1 MAVNCVCEVKIL
13 AELLLDIGN
22 SRTKAVLHQ
31 QGVLSLLPDHLA
43 DTISEYGI
51 SAVYC
56 ASVAGDERIAMVRA
70 ESGLQDVRWQIV
82 HSEAAKAGL
91 RNRYAE
97 PQLLGVDRWLA
108 MLGALDRWPKHSIL
122 VVDAGT
128 ALTLDWIDESG
139 QHLGGWIIPGFR
151 LQQQAVIG
159 HTAKVFNKSMQHA
172 QLALGTDT
180 SSCLQNGCLSAA
192 VAVIQQAI
200 QLQKTTKVIITG
212 GDANLLLPHLTELNP
227 EVEPLLI
234 FRGLSLYI

>member
-1 MAVNCVCEVKIL
+1 M

-31 QGVLSLLPDHLA
+31 RGVFSLLPDHLA
-43 DTISEYGI
+43 ATVAMYDI

-56 ASVAGDERIAMVRA
+56 ASVASDERICNVRD
-70 ESGLQDVRWQIV
+70 ETGLQEISWQIV
-82 HSEAAKAGL
+82 HSEAEKSGL
-91 RNRYAE
+91 RNKYIE
-97 PQLLGVDRWLA
+97 PKLLGVDRWLA
-108 MLGALDRWPKHSIL
+108 MLGAVALWPQHSML

-128 ALTLDWIDESG
+128 ALTLDWVDESG

-159 HTAKVFNKSMQHA
+159 HTAKVFNNSMQNA
-172 QLALGTDT
+172 QLSLGIDT

-192 VAVIQQAI
+192 VAVILQAM
-200 QLQKTTKVIITG
+200 QLQSTTKVILTG
-212 GDANLLLPHLTELNP
+212 GDANLLLPYLSVLQP

>member
-1 MAVNCVCEVKIL
+1 M

-22 SRTKAVLHQ
+22 SRVKAVLHQ
-31 QGVLSLLPDHLA
+31 AGSFMLLPDHQA
-43 DTISEYGI
+43 ATISQYGI
-51 SAVYC
+51 SAVFC
-56 ASVAGDERIAMVRA
+56 ASVASDERIDTVRQ
-70 ESGLQDVRWQIV
+70 ETGLLQVPWRIV
-82 HSEAAKAGL
+82 HSEATKSGL
-91 RNRYAE
+91 RSQYTE
-97 PQLLGVDRWLA
+97 PNLLGVDRWLA
-108 MLGALDRWPKHSIL
+108 MLAAIKLWPAQSLL

-128 ALTLDWIDESG
+128 ALTLDWVDASG

-159 HTAKVFNKSMQHA
+159 QTAKVFNNSMQHA

-192 VAVIQQAI
+192 VAVILHGFS
-200 QLQKTTKVIITG
+200 LQNATKVVLTG
-212 GDANLLLPHLTELNP
+212 GDANLLLPHLSELKP